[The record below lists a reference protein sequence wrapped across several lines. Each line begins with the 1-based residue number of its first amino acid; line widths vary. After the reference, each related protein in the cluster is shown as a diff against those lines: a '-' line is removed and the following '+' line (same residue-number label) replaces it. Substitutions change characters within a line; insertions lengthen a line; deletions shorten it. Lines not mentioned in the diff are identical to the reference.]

1 MCSFLSKKSG
11 LVSGAIVLVTGTDSP
26 VSIASLTARTKMGEG
41 ESLGPAISLQ
51 SLLPTY
57 CTAGNQ
63 DRIAEHLAAGTGNLD
78 DVSRHQVH

>member
-1 MCSFLSKKSG
+1 
-11 LVSGAIVLVTGTDSP
+11 
-26 VSIASLTARTKMGEG
+26 MGEG

-51 SLLPTY
+51 SFLLTY